1 MSIRG
6 IGRPRVHRPDNW
18 QRVTLRWHR
27 GEITAVAAMK
37 VLDLPKSTFYRFA
50 AEDNA
55 GADVLELG
63 LLWDK
68 ACRVA
73 EQQEALEPIIVSAV
87 DFHYNKKRYTRGVI
101 VIRPDALQDPER
113 KYSLLM
119 LRPDDSRTETWRPYT
134 LYPGTITG
142 PVGVL
147 RQMDPIPAPVLWQI
161 QEQLEMELDRLLQM
175 KTEV

>member
-1 MSIRG
+1 MEVRG
-6 IGRPRVHRPDNW
+6 VGRPRVHRPEQW
-18 QRVTLRWHR
+18 QEVTLRWHR

-37 VLDLPKSTFYRFA
+37 ALDLPKSTFYRFL

-73 EQQEALEPIIVSAV
+73 EQQETLDPIIVPASN
-87 DFHYNKKRYTRGVI
+87 FNYNKKEYTCGI
-101 VIRPDALQDPER
+101 ITICPDVLQDPAR

-119 LRPDDSRTETWRPYT
+119 LQPDNFKAEIWRPYT
-134 LYPGTITG
+134 LYPGTITDLE
-142 PVGVL
+142 VL
-147 RQMDPIPAPVLWQI
+147 RQMGPIPAPVLWQI

-175 KTEV
+175 EETEV